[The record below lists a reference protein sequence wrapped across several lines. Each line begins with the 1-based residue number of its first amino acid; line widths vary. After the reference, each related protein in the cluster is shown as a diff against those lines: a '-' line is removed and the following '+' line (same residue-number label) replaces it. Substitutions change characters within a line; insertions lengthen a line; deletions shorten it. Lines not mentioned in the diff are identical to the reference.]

1 MTFLIPLGFLAL
13 LALPVIIWLHL
24 RRGRLRRVI
33 VPSLM
38 LWHNLPKPPQSQ
50 KRRWLPIT
58 LLLFIHLLI
67 ATLLSIALAQPNL
80 VAWKFQ
86 KRHHLA
92 IIIDTSTSMQTQ
104 DTAQGTRLEAARHQA
119 RQLTNSL
126 GPQDS
131 FTLISAGTH
140 AHKLASGDTT
150 NQASMLAT
158 LDTLHTKG
166 TGTDFDNALTIAQTT
181 LKADPEGRPYDEGRI
196 VVLTDLDQ
204 PQTATPIDEAITWK
218 RLGRESSNR
227 AVVALA
233 ARPRANNRS
242 AGHHLYA
249 RVANY
254 GNDMLTTHLRLY
266 GDDTLLDTK
275 QVVFYPEGE
284 VDLTWDLP
292 ANVRIVRADLDGQDA
307 LPIDD
312 SASLS
317 LNQERSTKTLLVSDT
332 PETLEHALSAIPGL
346 NIVPIDSQTYPLSP
360 LVQTA
365 DLIVFDSTLTQTL
378 TWPSGGIFVINPPA
392 QTALLQVEPPSMP
405 QKPLEIQ
412 DYGHALTS
420 GLNLG
425 SVDFGPVASLQV
437 PVWGQTLLSINDDI
451 PLIVRGRTA
460 QSEIAIWT
468 FNLQKSNAATKLAF
482 PILVARTVRDLIPP
496 PLPESLTAGELLTLH
511 PDPRAD
517 TIEVHSP
524 TDQVWRWSVAANT
537 SPIRVDDMTQPG
549 LYKVIE
555 RKGNDVLYQGQV
567 AVNTGI
573 PQESDLRPRPAAN
586 VPTLQDQP
594 DAPGAAV
601 AAQEAA
607 ENIRQPLWVWVVLIT
622 LCILFLEWVYSA
634 GYRERNVHNR
644 RPSTPPKKAA

>member
-1 MTFLIPLGFLAL
+1 MPLGFLAL

-24 RRGRLRRVI
+24 RRGRLRRVV

-38 LWHNLPKPPQSQ
+38 LWNNLPKPPQSQ

-67 ATLLSIALAQPNL
+67 AALLSIALAQPNL

-92 IIIDTSTSMQTQ
+92 IIIDTSTSMEAQ

-119 RQLTNSL
+119 RELTNSL
-126 GPQDS
+126 GVQDS

-140 AHKLASGDTT
+140 AHKLASGDTI

-158 LDTLHTKG
+158 LDTLHAKG
-166 TGTDFDNALTIAQTT
+166 TGTDFDNALTIAKTA

-204 PQTATPIDEAITWK
+204 PQTAIPIDETITWK

-227 AVVALA
+227 AIVALA
-233 ARPRANNRS
+233 ARPRATNRS
-242 AGHHLYA
+242 SGHYLYA

-254 GNDMLTTHLRLY
+254 SNDMLTTHLRLY
-266 GDDTLLDTK
+266 GDDELLDTK

-292 ANVRIVRADLDGQDA
+292 ANVRVVRADLDGQDT

-332 PETLEHALSAIPGL
+332 PETLEHALSTIPGL
-346 NIVPIDSQTYPLSP
+346 NVVPIDSQTYPSSL
-360 LVQTA
+360 LVETA
-365 DLIVFDSTLTQTL
+365 DLIVFDGTLTQTR
-378 TWPSGGIFVINPPA
+378 TWPSGGILVINPPA
-392 QTALLQVEPPSMP
+392 ETALLQVEPPSMP
-405 QKPLEIQ
+405 QKPREMQ
-412 DYGHALTS
+412 NYGHALTS

-425 SVDFGPVASLQV
+425 SVDFGPVARMHV
-437 PVWGQTLLSINDDI
+437 PDWGQVVLAINDI
-451 PLIVRGRTA
+451 PLIVRGRTE

-468 FNLQKSNAATKLAF
+468 FNLQKSNMATKLAF

-517 TIEVHSP
+517 TVEVRSP
-524 TDQVWRWSVAANT
+524 TDQVWRWSVADNT
-537 SPIRVDDMTQPG
+537 NPILLDTMTQPG
-549 LYKVIE
+549 LYRVIE
-555 RKGNDVLYQGQV
+555 RKSNDVLYEGQV

-573 PQESDLRPRPAAN
+573 PQESDLRPRPASY

-594 DAPGAAV
+594 DAPGAAAV
-601 AAQEAA
+601 AEEAA
-607 ENIRQPLWVWVVLIT
+607 ENIRQPLWLWVVLIT
-622 LCILFLEWVYSA
+622 LFILFLEWMYST
-634 GYRERNVHNR
+634 GYRERDIHNR
-644 RPSTPPKKAA
+644 RPSTQPKKVA